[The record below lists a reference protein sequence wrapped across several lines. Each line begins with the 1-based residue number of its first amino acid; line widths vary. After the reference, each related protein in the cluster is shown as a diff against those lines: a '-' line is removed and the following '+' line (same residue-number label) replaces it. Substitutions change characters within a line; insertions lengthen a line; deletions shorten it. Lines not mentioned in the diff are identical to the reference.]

1 MGGDVTPLLTQYV
14 RGTLKNSQQCPI
26 SYIMCYIR
34 CTNNMDSSR
43 RSANSVVV
51 IAAAAAAAV
60 VVVVVVV
67 VFEIVSFCLC
77 FGCLSVCFGAF

>member
-1 MGGDVTPLLTQYV
+1 
-14 RGTLKNSQQCPI
+14 
-26 SYIMCYIR
+26 
-34 CTNNMDSSR
+34 MDSSR

-51 IAAAAAAAV
+51 IAAAAAV
-60 VVVVVVV
+60 VVVVF

>member
-1 MGGDVTPLLTQYV
+1 MGGDVTQYV

-43 RSANSVVV
+43 RSATSVVV
-51 IAAAAAAAV
+51 IAAAAAV